1 MITIWTIYQSPS
13 DYPDRWVVRAFTVPG
28 GPRPEHFVCDT
39 LEHARACVPAGLFR
53 LPRMEN
59 DEPQIYETWL

>member
-13 DYPDRWVVRAFTVPG
+13 DYPDRWVLRAFDVPG
-28 GPRPEHFVCDT
+28 GPRQECVVCDT
-39 LEHARACVPAGLFR
+39 LDQVRACVPPGLFR
-53 LPRMEN
+53 LSRMPN